1 MAHISSGTVLT
12 SMWLKNQGVS
22 PKLAWWYVHS
32 HWLTRL
38 GAEAYKR
45 TGDEVSWPGA
55 ICALQTQLKLDVHVG
70 GITALQLLGQAHY
83 IPVQGVN
90 QVTLFANPEVKFPK
104 WLLNEDV
111 WKVRFKIFRTAL
123 FSKNSDTPTL
133 VERQIGGINLSL
145 SSPERAILEVL
156 HLVPWAQ
163 PFDEALLLME
173 GLSQLRP
180 QVVQALLEQCKS
192 IKVKRLFLHLADRFQ
207 HPYLSHLD
215 MKKIELGHGKR
226 MIGKGGNY
234 DPKYQISVPKTVE
247 E

>member
-1 MAHISSGTVLT
+1 MAHIPSGTVLT
-12 SMWLKNQGVS
+12 SIWLKNQGVS

-32 HWLTRL
+32 HWLARL
-38 GAEAYKR
+38 GVEAYKR
-45 TGDEVSWPGA
+45 AGDEVSWLGA
-55 ICALQTQLKLDVHVG
+55 IRALQTQLKLAVHVG

-83 IPVQGVN
+83 LPVSGVD
-90 QVTLFANPEVKFPK
+90 QVTLFASPEVKSPR

-111 WKVRFKIFRTAL
+111 WKVRFKIFRIAL

-133 VERQIGGINLSL
+133 VERPIEGVNLFL
-145 SSPERAILEVL
+145 SSPERAILEIL

-180 QVVQALLEQCKS
+180 QVVQALLEQCQS
-192 IKVKRLFLHLADRFQ
+192 IKVKRLFLHLAERFQ
-207 HPYLSHLD
+207 HPYLTALD